1 MVTPPT
7 LFAAM
12 GAAESADLDLDG
24 VLEDL
29 VALDALAADRVAL
42 DPDRPADAA
51 RDLASLKDA
60 AKAIAGANKIVCA
73 IY

>member
-7 LFAAM
+7 LSAAM
-12 GAAESADLDLDG
+12 GGAGSADLDLDG

-29 VALDALAADRVAL
+29 VALDAADRAAL

-51 RDLASLKDA
+51 RDLASTRSA
-60 AKAIAGANKIVCA
+60 ARAIAEANK
-73 IY
+73 